1 MDESRLED
9 LEKRIDELEGKLTKI
24 FQVLTRIADEYGVM
38 YSHVE
43 TTKLDINA
51 SLDNLEKEYKE
62 KINKLNNDIDKLYNN
77 PLIKIFCN
85 RDDK

>member
-24 FQVLTRIADEYGVM
+24 YQVLTRISDEYGVM

-43 TTKLDINA
+43 SIKLDMA
-51 SLDNLEKEYKE
+51 TEVDRVEEEL
-62 KINKLNNDIDKLYNN
+62 NKLKNSLITVIDNPIIRFITNNK
-77 PLIKIFCN
+77 
-85 RDDK
+85 